1 MYWIIIVIP
10 FFVNFKR
17 FLVNFFD
24 AVTLWNLC
32 QLLDFCQ
39 LFERLLWEP
48 YCSTIS
54 YSRWGTLW
62 MVNLFSFR
70 DYFQLFYFFSAL
82 WFLSRFGFCQFL
94 DFCQLFQDFFEN
106 NIGIQGEGYS
116 GWWTHFHWEFI
127 FHFQLLSTFWFLLS
141 SSFLSTFWFL
151 STLPRLLWEPYWYW
165 RWGVLC
171 MINPFPLRTYF
182 QLLSTFDFRQ
192 LFDFC
197 HLLHFLSTF

>member
-17 FLVNFFD
+17 FLVNFFA

-127 FHFQLLSTFWFLLS
+127 FHFSTFVNFLIFVIFFIFVNFLIFVNSSKTSLRTILVLKVGGTLHDQPLSIENLFSTFVNFWFS
-141 SSFLSTFWFL
+141 STFWFL
-151 STLPRLLWEPYWYW
+151 SSSSFF
-165 RWGVLC
+165 V
-171 MINPFPLRTYF
+171 NF
-182 QLLSTFDFRQ
+182 
-192 LFDFC
+192 
-197 HLLHFLSTF
+197 